1 MHLIKVIFLATIQGI
16 HFSVSIDFIT
26 LKKKLATTVPYEMG
40 NDFNKPF
47 KLNFTRDTIV
57 DALRRTKNE
66 LKEEIGL
73 EFIHEGQLVAA
84 FTNVEKHIKFL
95 LKQPGVQGA
104 IQFPHN
110 TMVVYDYLDEFG
122 YLAWSSLYSG
132 ETSIQLKL
140 VEPNNLLSLV
150 LKLGR

>member
-1 MHLIKVIFLATIQGI
+1 
-16 HFSVSIDFIT
+16 
-26 LKKKLATTVPYEMG
+26 MG

-73 EFIHEGQLVAA
+73 DFIHKGQLVAT

-104 IQFPHN
+104 IQFPNN

-140 VEPNNLLSLV
+140 IEPNNLLSLV

>member
-1 MHLIKVIFLATIQGI
+1 
-16 HFSVSIDFIT
+16 
-26 LKKKLATTVPYEMG
+26 MG
-40 NDFNKPF
+40 NDFYKPF

-57 DALRRTKNE
+57 DTLHRTKNE

-73 EFIHEGQLVAA
+73 EFIHKGQLVAA
-84 FTNVEKHIKFL
+84 FTNVEKCQIKFL

-104 IQFPHN
+104 IQFPNN
-110 TMVVYDYLDEFG
+110 TMVVYNYLDEFR
-122 YLAWSSLYSG
+122 YLAWSSLYF
-132 ETSIQLKL
+132 T

>member
-1 MHLIKVIFLATIQGI
+1 
-16 HFSVSIDFIT
+16 
-26 LKKKLATTVPYEMG
+26 MG

-47 KLNFTRDTIV
+47 QLNFTRDTIV
-57 DALRRTKNE
+57 DTLRRTKNE

-73 EFIHEGQLVAA
+73 EFIHKGQLVAA
-84 FTNVEKHIKFL
+84 FTNVEKHTKFL

-104 IQFPHN
+104 IQFPNN

-132 ETSIQLKL
+132 ETWVYNWNLK
-140 VEPNNLLSLV
+140 SQTTCWAWY
-150 LKLGR
+150 